1 MAQNKS
7 IVYKNVVISFSV
19 SNIPSKKIS
28 LTFYLLCF
36 MYLVLQMIKNVLPRS
51 KTSIIRLS
59 VRSLTVAQH
68 QDTANVVVTGV
79 GVVCPLGVGA
89 HLSWT
94 RLRQGI
100 SSATTLSDERFSK
113 VPSKVACLV
122 PRGTSD
128 GEWNTSRDF
137 SKNDQQRMSLSM
149 MFGLVAAREAMTDA
163 KWKPETVRQK
173 MRTGVSVG
181 MGMVDLD
188 YIGES
193 YMAMVSGG
201 RKVSPYFVPRILPNL
216 AAGHISI
223 DHGLMGPNHSCSTAC
238 ATGAHSIGDGMRLI
252 QSGACDVM
260 LAGGVDACV
269 NPLALTGF
277 SRARAL
283 STKYNENPEKASRP
297 FDQHRDGFVMGEGA
311 GILVLER
318 EEHARAR
325 GANIYCRL
333 TGFGSSGDADH
344 ITTARKET

>member
-1 MAQNKS
+1 M
-7 IVYKNVVISFSV
+7 
-19 SNIPSKKIS
+19 
-28 LTFYLLCF
+28 
-36 MYLVLQMIKNVLPRS
+36 
-51 KTSIIRLS
+51 RLS
-59 VRSLTVAQH
+59 VRSLTVAHNQE
-68 QDTANVVVTGV
+68 TANVVVTGV

-94 RLRQGI
+94 RLRQGM
-100 SSATTLSDERFSK
+100 SSATTLSDEKFSK

-128 GEWNTSRDF
+128 GEWNTNRDF
-137 SKNDQQRMSLSM
+137 SRNDQQRMSLSM
-149 MFGLVAAREAMTDA
+149 MFGLVAAREAMQDA
-163 KWKPETVRQK
+163 NWKPETVRQK

-188 YIGES
+188 YIGDS
-193 YMAMVSGG
+193 YMAMVTGG
-201 RKVSPYFVPRILPNL
+201 RKVSPYFVPWILPNL
-216 AAGHISI
+216 SAGHISI

-297 FDQHRDGFVMGEGA
+297 FDQYRDWFVMGEGA
-311 GILVLER
+311 GILVQER

-333 TGFGSSGDADH
+333 SGFGSSGDADH